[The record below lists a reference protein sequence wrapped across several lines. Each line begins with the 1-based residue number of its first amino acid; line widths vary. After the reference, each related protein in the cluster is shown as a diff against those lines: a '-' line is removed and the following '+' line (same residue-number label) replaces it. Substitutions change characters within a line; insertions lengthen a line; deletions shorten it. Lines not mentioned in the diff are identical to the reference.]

1 MGAELTQTLG
11 QGSECVLLP
20 LPRKSK
26 MLWLFS
32 AVRHYEESL
41 CQVIA
46 AYQIPDTLL
55 TCPSKHT
62 APTVVAETGLYLA
75 KLMGVCSH
83 LSEGSSLS
91 TLSNVAVQLPV
102 FLPPSYPPILFFYST
117 YYYLK
122 SCNIVI
128 CLWPFPNEDLDLFTA
143 ASQAPTL

>member
-1 MGAELTQTLG
+1 MMGAELTQTLG
-11 QGSECVLLP
+11 QGSEGVLLP

-62 APTVVAETGLYLA
+62 APPIVAETGLYLA
-75 KLMGVCSH
+75 Y
-83 LSEGSSLS
+83 ESLQS
-91 TLSNVAVQLPV
+91 PL
-102 FLPPSYPPILFFYST
+102 
-117 YYYLK
+117 
-122 SCNIVI
+122 
-128 CLWPFPNEDLDLFTA
+128 
-143 ASQAPTL
+143 